1 MSIDSHRYLNNRVV
15 PQASLAAALALAHER
30 RMYASRML
38 GETDSFLPLGLIGYI
53 DAGSGS
59 YLLAAIA
66 SGAAGT
72 WFFIRSK
79 MSRLTRRKPQAPEAD
94 GPASEQ

>member
-1 MSIDSHRYLNNRVV
+1 
-15 PQASLAAALALAHER
+15 
-30 RMYASRML
+30 ML
-38 GETDSFLPLGLIGYI
+38 RLVGYI

-72 WFFIRSK
+72 WFYVRSK
-79 MSRLTRRKPQAPEAD
+79 FAKLRGREATPD
-94 GPASEQ
+94 PVTPTESAQHDA

>member
-1 MSIDSHRYLNNRVV
+1 
-15 PQASLAAALALAHER
+15 
-30 RMYASRML
+30 ML
-38 GETDSFLPLGLIGYI
+38 DIVGYI

-59 YLLAAIA
+59 YLLAAVA

-79 MSRLTRRKPQAPEAD
+79 VARLRRRGAAPDVAPAADSVPDEA
-94 GPASEQ
+94 

>member
-1 MSIDSHRYLNNRVV
+1 MTHLV
-15 PQASLAAALALAHER
+15 A
-30 RMYASRML
+30 
-38 GETDSFLPLGLIGYI
+38 YI

-72 WFFIRSK
+72 WFFIRSQYAK
-79 MSRLTRRKPQAPEAD
+79 LRGRGGEESIPEVESSSSDA
-94 GPASEQ
+94 

>member
-1 MSIDSHRYLNNRVV
+1 MVQL
-15 PQASLAAALALAHER
+15 LA
-30 RMYASRML
+30 
-38 GETDSFLPLGLIGYI
+38 YI
-53 DAGSGS
+53 DAGTGS

-79 MSRLTRRKPQAPEAD
+79 VGSFGRRKSAPTDPDTTPESAPAD
-94 GPASEQ
+94 R

>member
-1 MSIDSHRYLNNRVV
+1 MKDLV
-15 PQASLAAALALAHER
+15 A
-30 RMYASRML
+30 
-38 GETDSFLPLGLIGYI
+38 YI

-79 MSRLTRRKPQAPEAD
+79 FAKLRGRGLEE
-94 GPASEQ
+94 PAVETDTPSNES

>member
-1 MSIDSHRYLNNRVV
+1 MFRFVS
-15 PQASLAAALALAHER
+15 
-30 RMYASRML
+30 
-38 GETDSFLPLGLIGYI
+38 YI

-79 MSRLTRRKPQAPEAD
+79 YAD
-94 GPASEQ
+94 LRGRGSKGKEPSSETIPTDQ

>member
-1 MSIDSHRYLNNRVV
+1 MWQVV
-15 PQASLAAALALAHER
+15 A
-30 RMYASRML
+30 
-38 GETDSFLPLGLIGYI
+38 YI
-53 DAGSGS
+53 DAGTGS

-79 MSRLTRRKPQAPEAD
+79 MGSLGRRKGSSTPANETDATPEST
-94 GPASEQ
+94 PAER

>member
-1 MSIDSHRYLNNRVV
+1 MKDLV
-15 PQASLAAALALAHER
+15 A
-30 RMYASRML
+30 
-38 GETDSFLPLGLIGYI
+38 YI

-79 MSRLTRRKPQAPEAD
+79 FAKLRGRGLDE
-94 GPASEQ
+94 PAVETDSPSSDA

>member
-1 MSIDSHRYLNNRVV
+1 MLNLV
-15 PQASLAAALALAHER
+15 
-30 RMYASRML
+30 
-38 GETDSFLPLGLIGYI
+38 GYI

-59 YLLAAIA
+59 YLLAAVA

-79 MSRLTRRKPQAPEAD
+79 FANLRGRKPVDTPEVESPTLD
-94 GPASEQ
+94 Q

>member
-1 MSIDSHRYLNNRVV
+1 
-15 PQASLAAALALAHER
+15 
-30 RMYASRML
+30 ML
-38 GETDSFLPLGLIGYI
+38 KIVSYI

-72 WFFIRSK
+72 WFFLRSK
-79 MSRLTRRKPQAPEAD
+79 FADLRGRGAKKTELTPD
-94 GPASEQ
+94 STTSE

>member
-1 MSIDSHRYLNNRVV
+1 MLDVV
-15 PQASLAAALALAHER
+15 
-30 RMYASRML
+30 
-38 GETDSFLPLGLIGYI
+38 GYI

-59 YLLAAIA
+59 YMLAAIA

-79 MSRLTRRKPQAPEAD
+79 FAKLRGRGGEEAVVEAESVEAEA
-94 GPASEQ
+94 GTEAEAEAASTDA

>member
-1 MSIDSHRYLNNRVV
+1 
-15 PQASLAAALALAHER
+15 
-30 RMYASRML
+30 MYASQML
-38 GETDSFLPLGLIGYI
+38 GEFDSTLPLGLIGYI

-79 MSRLTRRKPQAPEAD
+79 VSRLTRRKPETPQAD
-94 GPASEQ
+94 IPASEQ

>member
-1 MSIDSHRYLNNRVV
+1 
-15 PQASLAAALALAHER
+15 
-30 RMYASRML
+30 ML
-38 GETDSFLPLGLIGYI
+38 DLVGYI

-79 MSRLTRRKPQAPEAD
+79 FARLRGRGDDGTVPEAESAPTD
-94 GPASEQ
+94 A

>member
-1 MSIDSHRYLNNRVV
+1 
-15 PQASLAAALALAHER
+15 
-30 RMYASRML
+30 ML
-38 GETDSFLPLGLIGYI
+38 DLVGYI

-79 MSRLTRRKPQAPEAD
+79 FAQLRGRGDD
-94 GPASEQ
+94 GTVAETESTPTDA

>member
-1 MSIDSHRYLNNRVV
+1 MSNL
-15 PQASLAAALALAHER
+15 
-30 RMYASRML
+30 YA
-38 GETDSFLPLGLIGYI
+38 YI

-72 WFFIRSK
+72 WFFLRSQFAK
-79 MSRLTRRKPQAPEAD
+79 LRGRGGEDPIPETESSSTDA
-94 GPASEQ
+94 

>member
-1 MSIDSHRYLNNRVV
+1 
-15 PQASLAAALALAHER
+15 
-30 RMYASRML
+30 ML
-38 GETDSFLPLGLIGYI
+38 ELSGYI

-72 WFFIRSK
+72 WFFIRSQFAK
-79 MSRLTRRKPQAPEAD
+79 LRGRGMDDSIVETEPTSGDA
-94 GPASEQ
+94 

>member
-1 MSIDSHRYLNNRVV
+1 
-15 PQASLAAALALAHER
+15 
-30 RMYASRML
+30 MYASRML
-38 GETDSFLPLGLIGYI
+38 GELDSTLPLGLIGYI

-79 MSRLTRRKPQAPEAD
+79 MSRLTRRKSDAPEVD

>member
-1 MSIDSHRYLNNRVV
+1 MRD
-15 PQASLAAALALAHER
+15 QLA
-30 RMYASRML
+30 
-38 GETDSFLPLGLIGYI
+38 YI

-72 WFFIRSK
+72 WFFIRSQFAK
-79 MSRLTRRKPQAPEAD
+79 LRGRGLEE
-94 GPASEQ
+94 PAVETESSSSDV

>member
-1 MSIDSHRYLNNRVV
+1 MKEL
-15 PQASLAAALALAHER
+15 LA
-30 RMYASRML
+30 
-38 GETDSFLPLGLIGYI
+38 YI

-72 WFFIRSK
+72 WFFVRSQFAK
-79 MSRLTRRKPQAPEAD
+79 LRGRGLDDSVVEVESTSTDA
-94 GPASEQ
+94 